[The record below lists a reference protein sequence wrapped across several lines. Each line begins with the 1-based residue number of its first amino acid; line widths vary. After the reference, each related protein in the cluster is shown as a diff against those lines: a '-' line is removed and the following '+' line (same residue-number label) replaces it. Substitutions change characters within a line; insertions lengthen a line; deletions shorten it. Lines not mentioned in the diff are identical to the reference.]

1 MKRGFYPTIGL
12 KKPGD
17 HVFANFGQMPF
28 QFDIDGYV
36 KVFHLLSPNSPAV
49 TALGVSP
56 NRFVRGSIPP
66 LNTDQALR
74 CLLEV

>member
-1 MKRGFYPTIGL
+1 MKGRFFPTIGL

-36 KVFHLLSPNSPAV
+36 KVPTSLL
-49 TALGVSP
+49 
-56 NRFVRGSIPP
+56 PP
-66 LNTDQALR
+66 SSL
-74 CLLEV
+74 C